1 MRLSPRLE
9 LRLAAF
15 AGAALEL
22 AVDFAINGE
31 ASALLKAGALAG
43 SSAFG
48 GLLLAGAGLLTAMRF
63 RPLTRR
69 AAAVLA
75 VGASAVFGMLLPPG
89 LREAGF

>member
-1 MRLSPRLE
+1 MRLSPRSE

-22 AVDFAINGE
+22 AVDLAINGE
-31 ASALLKAGALAG
+31 TSAFCKAGSIAGSALI
-43 SSAFG
+43 G
-48 GLLLAGAGLLTAMRF
+48 GPLLILAGLLTAMRF

-75 VGASAVFGMLLPPG
+75 FGATAVFGMLLPPG